1 MDFIFTLSICQFVF
15 ILLFVFIY
23 ILKLDVYKKLTL
35 FLCTS
40 LFIAFLSSAFLL
52 SYNYYGYKETF
63 IYILVGV
70 ATCSFL
76 ASLFILLPF
85 IINFIT
91 KKDDVIYNS
100 NEYGA
105 SRTPMY
111 YQRPIKNGYVE
122 SLYPTKKLPIAPTVK
137 PSFVFIYFIT
147 ILKKSQYKKQLC
159 HIYTLKV
166 V

>member
-1 MDFIFTLSICQFVF
+1 
-15 ILLFVFIY
+15 
-23 ILKLDVYKKLTL
+23 
-35 FLCTS
+35 
-40 LFIAFLSSAFLL
+40 
-52 SYNYYGYKETF
+52 
-63 IYILVGV
+63 VGV

-122 SLYPTKKLPIAPTVK
+122 SLYPTKKLDVTPNNSV
-137 PSFVFIYFIT
+137 VFD
-147 ILKKSQYKKQLC
+147 YKYAK
-159 HIYTLKV
+159 KV
-166 V
+166 VDGLLNIDLSQNDKKTATQILSFLDSYKDNDATDKRQIAEYNFLLIKLCIKYNYDPVG